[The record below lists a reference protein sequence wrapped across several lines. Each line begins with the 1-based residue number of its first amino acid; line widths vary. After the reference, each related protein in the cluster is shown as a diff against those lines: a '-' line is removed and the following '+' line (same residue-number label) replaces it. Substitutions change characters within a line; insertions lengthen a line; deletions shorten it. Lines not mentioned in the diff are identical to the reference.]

1 MPGWSDLLT
10 EANKPS
16 VEVLRKQYIKKLSSY
31 TSRNV
36 LVFYSGWLQVPEV
49 PPFYV
54 GINDSDKTGI
64 MDCCRSLD
72 RSKGLDIILHTPGGD
87 IAATESI
94 IDYLYSLYRGDIRA
108 FVPQMAMSSGT
119 LLAVSCKEIWMGRQS
134 SIGPVDPQ
142 FGNIPALGIIEEF
155 EMAYAEIRQD
165 PGKFQV
171 WLPILQK
178 IGPTDIIRAKRA
190 VEWSQE
196 ILVNSLTRVMFKD
209 MEESERSKKI
219 DAVIELLGQQKTSKS
234 HNRHINAD
242 KARLSG
248 LVVKN
253 LEDDDKLQD
262 LVLSIHHL
270 LTISFDSFKSAK
282 IIENNAG
289 ATYYL
294 HSPQIQAVK

>member
-1 MPGWSDLLT
+1 MPSWSDLLT

-16 VEVLRKQYIKKLSSY
+16 VEVLRKQYLRKLSNY
-31 TSRNV
+31 TKRNV
-36 LVFYSGWLQVPEV
+36 LVFYSGWLQVPET
-49 PPFYV
+49 PSFYV
-54 GINDSDKTGI
+54 SINDSDKTGI
-64 MDCCRSLD
+64 MDCCRSVD

-94 IDYLYSLYRGDIRA
+94 IDYLYSLYEGNIRA
-108 FVPQMAMSSGT
+108 FIPQMAMPCGT

-142 FGNIPALGIIEEF
+142 FGSIPALGIIEEF
-155 EMAYAEIRQD
+155 EMAYSEIRNDQ
-165 PGKFQV
+165 GRLSV

-196 ILVNSLTRVMFKD
+196 ILVNSLTRVMFKELAL
-209 MEESERSKKI
+209 EERNKRITS
-219 DAVIELLGQQKTSKS
+219 VIELLGQQKTSKS
-234 HNRHINAD
+234 HDRHINAD
-242 KARLSG
+242 KARQAG
-248 LVVKN
+248 LVIKN

-270 LTISFDSFKSAK
+270 LTISFDIFKSAK
-282 IIENNAG
+282 IIENNCG

-294 HSPQIQAVK
+294 HSPQKR

>member
-1 MPGWSDLLT
+1 MPSWSDLLT

-16 VEVLRKQYIKKLSSY
+16 VEVLRKQYLRKLSNY
-31 TSRNV
+31 TKRNV
-36 LVFYSGWLQVPEV
+36 LVFYSGRLQVPET
-49 PPFYV
+49 PSFYV
-54 GINDSDKTGI
+54 SINDSDKTGI
-64 MDCCRSLD
+64 MDCCRSVD

-94 IDYLYSLYRGDIRA
+94 IDYLYSLYEGNIRA
-108 FVPQMAMSSGT
+108 FIPQMAMSCGT

-142 FGNIPALGIIEEF
+142 FGSIPALGIIEEF
-155 EMAYAEIRQD
+155 EMAYSEIRNDQ
-165 PGKFQV
+165 GRLSV

-196 ILVNSLTRVMFKD
+196 ILVNSLTRVMFKELAL
-209 MEESERSKKI
+209 EERNKRITS
-219 DAVIELLGQQKTSKS
+219 VIELLGQQKTSKS
-234 HNRHINAD
+234 HDRHINAD
-242 KARLSG
+242 KARQAG
-248 LVVKN
+248 LVIKN

-270 LTISFDSFKSAK
+270 LTISFDIFKSAK
-282 IIENNAG
+282 IIENNCG

-294 HSPQIQAVK
+294 HSPQKR

>member
-1 MPGWSDLLT
+1 MPGWSDLLA

-16 VEVLRKQYIKKLSSY
+16 VEVLRKRYLKELSKY
-31 TSRNV
+31 TQRNV
-36 LVFYSGWLQVPEV
+36 LVFYSGWLQVPEI

-54 GINDSDKTGI
+54 SINDSDKTGI
-64 MDCCRSLD
+64 MDCCRSVD

-94 IDYLYSLYRGDIRA
+94 IDYLYSLYKGDIRA
-108 FVPQMAMSSGT
+108 FIPQMAMSCGT

-155 EMAYAEIRQD
+155 EMAYSEIRSDQ
-165 PGKFQV
+165 GKLSV

-178 IGPTDIIRAKRA
+178 IAPTDIIRAKRA

-196 ILVNSLTRVMFKD
+196 ILINSLSRVMFKD
-209 MEESERSKKI
+209 LTEEERSKRI
-219 DAVIELLGQQKTSKS
+219 DSVIELLGQQKTSKS
-234 HNRHINAD
+234 HDRHINAD
-242 KARLSG
+242 KARKAG
-248 LVVKN
+248 LVVNN

-270 LTISFDSFKSAK
+270 LSISFDTFKSAK
-282 IIENNAG
+282 IIENNRG

-294 HSPQIQAVK
+294 HSPQKR

>member
-1 MPGWSDLLT
+1 MPSWSDLLT

-16 VEVLRKQYIKKLSSY
+16 VEVLRKQYLRKLSNY
-31 TSRNV
+31 TKRNV
-36 LVFYSGWLQVPEV
+36 LVFYSGWLQVPET
-49 PPFYV
+49 PSFYV
-54 GINDSDKTGI
+54 SINDSDKTGI
-64 MDCCRSLD
+64 MDCCRSVD

-94 IDYLYSLYRGDIRA
+94 IDYLYSLYEGNIRA
-108 FVPQMAMSSGT
+108 FIPQMAMSCGT

-142 FGNIPALGIIEEF
+142 FGSIPALGIIEEF
-155 EMAYAEIRQD
+155 EMAYSEIRNDQ
-165 PGKFQV
+165 GRLSV

-196 ILVNSLTRVMFKD
+196 ILVNSLTRVMFKELAL
-209 MEESERSKKI
+209 EERNKRITS
-219 DAVIELLGQQKTSKS
+219 VIELLGQQKTSKS
-234 HNRHINAD
+234 HDRHINAD
-242 KARLSG
+242 KARQAG
-248 LVVKN
+248 LVIKN

-270 LTISFDSFKSAK
+270 LTISFDIFKSAK
-282 IIENNAG
+282 IIENNCG

-294 HSPQIQAVK
+294 HSPQKR

>member
-1 MPGWSDLLT
+1 MPGWSNLLT

-16 VEVLRKQYIKKLSSY
+16 AEVLRKKYLKQLSKY
-31 TSRNV
+31 TQRNV
-36 LVFYSGWLQVPEV
+36 LVFYSGWLQVPEI

-54 GINDSDKTGI
+54 NINDSDKTGI
-64 MDCCRSLD
+64 MDCCRLMD
-72 RSKGLDIILHTPGGD
+72 RTKGLDLILHTPGGD

-94 IDYLYSLYRGDIRA
+94 IDYLYSLYEGNIRA
-108 FVPQMAMSSGT
+108 FIPQMAMSCGT

-142 FGNIPALGIIEEF
+142 FGSIPALGIIEEF
-155 EMAYAEIRQD
+155 EMAYSEIQNDQR
-165 PGKFQV
+165 KLSV

-196 ILVNSLTRVMFKD
+196 ILINSLTRGMFKELTKD
-209 MEESERSKKI
+209 ERDKRINS
-219 DAVIELLGQQKTSKS
+219 VMELLGQQKTSKS
-234 HNRHINAD
+234 HNRHINVD
-242 KARLSG
+242 KARQAG

-270 LTISFDSFKSAK
+270 LTISFDTFKSAK
-282 IIENNAG
+282 IIENDRG
-289 ATYYL
+289 STYYL
-294 HSPQIQAVK
+294 RSPQKQI